1 MVDAALVLE
10 GGSLRGLYTSGVLD
24 YFIEKNIE
32 FSCVIG
38 VSAGSLTGANYISK
52 QKYRSAKIN
61 ILHSNSNKY
70 FGIYQLLT
78 KGNAFN
84 FDYLFNSPINNI
96 YPYDINAT
104 LTSKQRFLICATDC
118 IAGSPVYF
126 EDKSNYEMMTN
137 YLRAS
142 SSIPL
147 LAKMININGTAYLD
161 GGICEPIGIRKALQE
176 KYKKIVVI
184 LTRDINYKK
193 SKNSFIQSVIKVKY
207 KKYPNLL
214 DSLEKMNSTYNDL
227 KETVDILEKK
237 GDIFVI
243 RPQKEVCIR
252 RMEKRT
258 RKLVELYFQGLE
270 DAETNFKRML
280 EYLNS

>member
-1 MVDAALVLE
+1 M
-10 GGSLRGLYTSGVLD
+10 
-24 YFIEKNIE
+24 N
-32 FSCVIG
+32 
-38 VSAGSLTGANYISK
+38 
-52 QKYRSAKIN
+52 
-61 ILHSNSNKY
+61 
-70 FGIYQLLT
+70 
-78 KGNAFN
+78 
-84 FDYLFNSPINNI
+84 
-96 YPYDINAT
+96 
-104 LTSKQRFLICATDC
+104 
-118 IAGSPVYF
+118 
-126 EDKSNYEMMTN
+126 
-137 YLRAS
+137 
-142 SSIPL
+142 
-147 LAKMININGTAYLD
+147 
-161 GGICEPIGIRKALQE
+161 
-176 KYKKIVVI
+176 KKIVVI